1 MHTSLD
7 CIPCIVTSYRR
18 LLASGRVPVE
28 KHEPGIRRLLAWLAE
43 ADYRQSPPVLARE
56 LHRMIRHE
64 LDDPDPYAAQ
74 KERSNRLMLER
85 LPEFTPLVADS
96 DDPFDTAM
104 RLAIAGNAIDFGPEH
119 QLDVAEM
126 IARALDRPLAI
137 DDSDRLRRDLAS
149 ADRVL
154 YIGDNCGEIVLDRL
168 LLEQIACREK
178 YFAVRG
184 GPVINDATIADA
196 RALHID
202 EVARVIT
209 TGDDA
214 PGAVPATASDE
225 FRDICA
231 AADVI
236 IAKGQG
242 NLEGLLDSE
251 LNIYFLLITKC
262 DLIAARLGTR
272 RGELV
277 AVSARNLPPA
287 C

>member
-1 MHTSLD
+1 MHISLD

-18 LLASGRVPVE
+18 LLAAGMVPVE
-28 KHEPGIRRLLAWLAE
+28 KHEPGMRRLLSYLAE
-43 ADYRQSPPVLARE
+43 ADYRQSPPVLARD
-56 LHRMIRHE
+56 LHRMIRRD
-64 LDDPDPYAAQ
+64 LDDPDPYAGL
-74 KERSNRLMLER
+74 KERSNRMMLDR
-85 LPEFTPLVADS
+85 LPEFTAAVTYSA
-96 DDPFDTAM
+96 DPFDTAM
-104 RLAIAGNAIDFGPEH
+104 RLAIAGNAIDFGPEN

-126 IARALDRPLAI
+126 ITRALEQPLAI
-137 DDSDRLRRDLAS
+137 DDSALLRRDLA
-149 ADRVL
+149 AAGKVL

-168 LLEQIACREK
+168 FLEQITGVER

-184 GPVINDATIADA
+184 GPIINDATIEDA
-196 RALHID
+196 RALKID
-202 EVARVIT
+202 EIARVIT

-214 PGAVPATASDE
+214 PGAVPEAASDE
-225 FRDICA
+225 FREICES
-231 AADVI
+231 ADVI

-262 DLIAARLGTR
+262 DLIARRVGTR

-287 C
+287 S